1 MLVDSLCFVDVL
13 VISTCRP
20 TCIGRLKT
28 KVIQIKVHGRTMKK
42 VTISAVA
49 ASQER

>member
-13 VISTCRP
+13 VISTC